1 MTAALIA
8 LVTGLAGIVVL
19 WLLRWRDTEAWRRS
33 LVRYRLTLPGDLSVA
48 EVAGWLGQL
57 ATITRPPRFSLLPA
71 LPVGIE
77 IDASTE
83 GITHTV
89 LVPAEYEAAVL
100 ASLRS
105 GLSRARVTV
114 ITDPETPVTFK
125 WAAELRLTSFWRP
138 LAEDRAET
146 TARALLAMLQ
156 PLPSG
161 TRIRLA
167 YLLAGAHSHASPPN
181 TVAFWQHL
189 AGSTVPTSDAE
200 KDYQR
205 KTRQPLLVA
214 SLGVA
219 VTAPS
224 GQSSSLL
231 HRITST
237 LRGMDTSGAAVVRRW
252 LPGRIAGRRVTKR
265 TMPLGS
271 WPLVLNTIEAAGL
284 VALSPGGVVLP
295 GLPVGASRT
304 VPPAVDMPTGG
315 VVIGESTYPTGEP
328 QPLTLLPNDRTRH
341 VYILGPT
348 GVGKSNLFSQMVL
361 HDLDQGAGMLVID
374 PKADLIDAILARCP
388 DHRRGDIYVLDP
400 ANLTDPGGI
409 NCLRVRGGEQQ
420 RELAAETTV
429 NILRNIFRAYW
440 GPRTDDIIRAAV
452 TSLVQVPAPDG
463 TAFTLCEIS
472 ELLTSARLR
481 QYVATHPRLDE
492 RWREYWQW
500 YNGLTEG
507 QRLEVIGP
515 ALNKL
520 RALTTRISLKL
531 MLGQSQ
537 GIDLN
542 TIFTQRKVV
551 LVPLQKGVIG
561 TEAATLLGAFVVG
574 AFWAATLAQASVPP
588 QRRRFV
594 AAYLDEFQNVVR
606 FTDDVAEMLAEARA
620 LKVALHLAHQYHKQI
635 PELTR
640 AAVMGTV
647 RTQIFFQLDYDGAK
661 LIERRIAPVLTSAD
675 LMNLPQYEI
684 VARLCVG
691 GQTRPP
697 VTGRTLP
704 LPEPTQDPDALRTEL
719 AKASGM
725 ARADIEAGLRARR
738 LATGQARLGELPVD
752 VDEVEQ

>member
-1 MTAALIA
+1 MTAALVA
-8 LVTGLAGIVVL
+8 LVVGLIGIAVLVV
-19 WLLRWRDTEAWRRS
+19 LRWRDAETWRRS

-48 EVAGWLGQL
+48 EVAGWLSQL

-89 LVPAEYEAAVL
+89 LVPAEHEAAVL

-105 GLSRARVTV
+105 GLSRARVTAL
-114 ITDPETPVTFK
+114 TDPETPVTFK
-125 WAAELRLTSFWRP
+125 WATELRLTRFWRP

-156 PLPSG
+156 PLPTG
-161 TRIRLA
+161 TRIRLV
-167 YLLAGAHSHASPPN
+167 YLLAGAQTHASPPN
-181 TVAFWQHL
+181 TVSFWQHL

-252 LPGRIAGRRVTKR
+252 LPGRIAARRVTKR

-271 WPLVLNTIEAAGL
+271 WPLVLNTVEAAGL

-328 QPLTLLPNDRTRH
+328 QPLSLLPDDRARH
-341 VYILGPT
+341 LYVLGPT
-348 GVGKSNLFSQMVL
+348 GVGKSALLTQMIL
-361 HDLDQGAGMLVID
+361 QDLEQGTGMLVID
-374 PKADLIDAILARCP
+374 PKADLIDAILARLP
-388 DHRRGDIYVLDP
+388 EHRRVDVAILNP
-400 ANLTDPGGI
+400 ADANPAGI
-409 NCLRVRGGEQQ
+409 NPLRVRGGEQQ
-420 RELAAETTV
+420 RELAAESTV

-440 GPRTDDIIRAAV
+440 GPRTDDIVRAAV

-463 TAFTLCEIS
+463 TAFTLCEVP

-481 QYVATHPRLDE
+481 HYVATHPRLDE

-500 YNGLTEG
+500 YNSLSEG
-507 QRLEVIGP
+507 DRLQTIGP

-520 RALTTRISLKL
+520 RTLTTRISLKL

-537 GIDLN
+537 GLDLN
-542 TIFTQRKVV
+542 TIFTHRKVV

-561 TEAATLLGAFVVG
+561 TEAATLLGAFIVG

-661 LIERRIAPVLTSAD
+661 LIERRIAPVLSAAD

-691 GQTRPP
+691 GQTRSP

-704 LPEPTQDPDALRTEL
+704 LPEPTQDPTMLRTEL
-719 AKASGM
+719 ARAWGM
-725 ARADIEAGLRARR
+725 DRADIEAALRARR
-738 LATGQARLGELPVD
+738 LATGQTRLGELPVD
-752 VDEVEQ
+752 EVEQ